1 MRRKS
6 KEESKKLNCY
16 EKGKEVKTKINYVNK
31 ERKEVTKQVSTEGW
45 KEVNT
50 KHRE

>member
-1 MRRKS
+1 MRIKS

-31 ERKEVTKQVSTEGW
+31 HRRMEGSKYKTQGVKKERK
-45 KEVNT
+45 
-50 KHRE
+50 

>member
-1 MRRKS
+1 MRIKS

-31 ERKEVTKQVSTEGW
+31 ERKEVKSTEGW